1 MPKRQDLPWP
11 VTGEDPAGRAV
22 HFGTNGVHNPPAG
35 GDSGEQAKG
44 KKFPGWGAGLFI
56 QRAWHAWPCAE
67 PTPSLSVI
75 DTPSSA
81 ACAHLWHSAWS
92 FPSTS
97 RPRLWK
103 GFSHNALVRSHL
115 IRNVLHTTYYGTVES
130 PPARPPSHIS
140 RYARCSTLLYTSCV
154 YFVTTCTKYS
164 PELFAVKRQLSR
176 HLAPSR
182 RRTGGPKKRYD
193 GRGSRGGA
201 A

>member
-1 MPKRQDLPWP
+1 VLSILGQTESTTHR
-11 VTGEDPAGRAV
+11 R
-22 HFGTNGVHNPPAG
+22 
-35 GDSGEQAKG
+35 GDSGEQAKE

-81 ACAHLWHSAWS
+81 ACAHLSHSAWS

-103 GFSHNALVRSHL
+103 GFS
-115 IRNVLHTTYYGTVES
+115 
-130 PPARPPSHIS
+130 PQCARPFPLDPQCITHNILRYGGIS
-140 RYARCSTLLYTSCV
+140 TGQTAFAHLQVREVLCLLYTSCV

-164 PELFAVKRQLSR
+164 SQLLQSKDNCHVSWR
-176 HLAPSR
+176 HR
-182 RRTGGPKKRYD
+182 GV
-193 GRGSRGGA
+193 GRGVQRKGTTA
-201 A
+201 AGVVEGQRSAT